1 LYNGAQINEMQET
14 LKKQKQAENEA
25 ASQGQQVLLS
35 ES

>member
-1 LYNGAQINEMQET
+1 LYNGEEIKEMQET
-14 LKKQKQAENEA
+14 LKKQKQAEVEA